1 MENIITLLN
10 LNKNVVTKEGESKAV
25 LEDINLAVN
34 AGEFVCIMGP
44 SGCGKSVLLSIMGGI
59 EKASDGMFLFEGND
73 CMRHMTKEQKK
84 KIGYVFQQDN
94 LLAWRSVYK
103 NVRLP
108 LEVGKARENERE
120 KIMDA
125 LSMVGLENYAECY
138 PKELSGGMRQ
148 RAAIARALVKDANVL
163 MLDQPFGALDAIT
176 RKTLGYK
183 LLQIWNETRKT
194 MVMLTNGVEEA
205 LLLANKIYIMSS
217 LPGHFLYEI
226 KVPFTY
232 EERMSDL
239 SKDSRYIKL
248 KEELEGYVK

>member
-205 LLLANKIYIMSS
+205 LLLANKI
-217 LPGHFLYEI
+217 
-226 KVPFTY
+226 
-232 EERMSDL
+232 
-239 SKDSRYIKL
+239 
-248 KEELEGYVK
+248 